1 MEIFAQNKLLKIVIL
16 LLVLLNLASVG
27 ALVWKDYFRKSRPQK
42 NYGDFKEVSAVLK
55 KELSLSDEQE
65 EKIRNLR
72 TDFFNKEK
80 VLESAIRNGRDSLN
94 MVMFNKSTDEELAKS
109 IARRIADNEYN
120 MELLRI
126 EQSQKFKSICT
137 PEQLE
142 KFERLVKEIRDY
154 FKPDNPAKDKPQGKE
169 NKKEE

>member
-1 MEIFAQNKLLKIVIL
+1 MEIFSQNKLLKIIIIV
-16 LLVLLNLASVG
+16 LVLLNTSSVG
-27 ALVWKDYFRKSRPQK
+27 VLVWKDYFRKPQSPKEK
-42 NYGDFKEVSAVLK
+42 NEFKEVSSVLK
-55 KELSLSDEQE
+55 KELSLSDDQE

-72 TDFFNKEK
+72 MEFFNKEK
-80 VLESAIRNGRDSLN
+80 VLETAIRNSRDSLN
-94 MVMFNKSTDEELAKS
+94 AVMFNKTTDEELAKS

-120 MELLRI
+120 MEILRF

-142 KFERLVKEIRDY
+142 KFESLVKEICDY
-154 FKPDNPAKDKPQGKE
+154 FKPDNPAKDKPPKKE